1 MTGFVLALV
10 AVLLSGLGAR
20 DQLIVAAL
28 SRHRGPR
35 PGVLLIAGAVCC
47 ATAALAGW
55 AATLIAPLM
64 TAPARLFLAALALGF
79 AGGEAMVLRP
89 GREAQEPTLSLG
101 ALTFVLLT
109 HQLTDAAR
117 FLIFGIA
124 LAADARV
131 PAVLGGG
138 MGGILLLAAAWGAPE
153 WFVWQRLRWVRRGL
167 GLAMLLLALWLGLR
181 VLGNV

>member
-1 MTGFVLALV
+1 MLALV

-20 DQLIVAAL
+20 DQLTMAAL
-28 SRHRGPR
+28 SRNTGPR
-35 PGVLLIAGAVCC
+35 PGALLIALATCC

-55 AATLIAPLM
+55 AAALIAPMM

-79 AGGEAMVLRP
+79 AGGEALLLPP
-89 GREAQEPTLSLG
+89 GRAALEPTRSLG
-101 ALTFVLLT
+101 ALAFVLLA

-124 LAADARV
+124 LAADARM
-131 PAVLGGG
+131 PATLGGG
-138 MGGILLLAAAWGAPE
+138 VAGIILLAAAWAAPE

-167 GLAMLLLALWLGLR
+167 GLLMLLLSVWIGLR
-181 VLGNV
+181 AMGRG